1 LRWLS
6 SPYQYHS
13 APWEGLPLP
22 ILDATLSETSTDIP
36 AQLMVIRGL
45 NVVQGLG
52 VVHND
57 VKKYCRLLR
66 LFVKAHSDDMKQV
79 EICLSKGDIKGA
91 QNLTHRLKG
100 VAATLSIVSVS
111 EIAAQ
116 LDMTFYLDSA
126 VDECIKLARQCD
138 VELSKLAE
146 AILLNIPEDFEHVN
160 APPIA
165 INYEDSSQI
174 IAELK
179 ILLSENNIR
188 AGKLAL
194 ESADLLRSRLGSDYE
209 SFIQLLNGYD
219 FDGAL
224 KTLQELTSKGI
235 DS

>member
-1 LRWLS
+1 
-6 SPYQYHS
+6 
-13 APWEGLPLP
+13 
-22 ILDATLSETSTDIP
+22 
-36 AQLMVIRGL
+36 
-45 NVVQGLG
+45 
-52 VVHND
+52 
-57 VKKYCRLLR
+57 
-66 LFVKAHSDDMKQV
+66 
-79 EICLSKGDIKGA
+79 
-91 QNLTHRLKG
+91 
-100 VAATLSIVSVS
+100 LSIVTVS

-165 INYEDSSQI
+165 INNEDSNQV